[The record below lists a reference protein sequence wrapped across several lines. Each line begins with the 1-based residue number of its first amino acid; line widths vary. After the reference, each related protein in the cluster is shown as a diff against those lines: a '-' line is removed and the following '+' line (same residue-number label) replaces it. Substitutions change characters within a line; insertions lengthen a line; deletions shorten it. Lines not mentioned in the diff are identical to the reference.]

1 MQSLDIIGSFREIG
15 LISCR
20 LLMHQRAKGFV
31 YKDCRHFNSMAD
43 FDRFFFFKHRNRV
56 DLEKKRFSLHLFNSL
71 WISSVYSSI

>member
-31 YKDCRHFNSMAD
+31 YKDCRHFNSTLTLID
-43 FDRFFFFKHRNRV
+43 SFFLNIGI
-56 DLEKKRFSLHLFNSL
+56 E
-71 WISSVYSSI
+71 WI